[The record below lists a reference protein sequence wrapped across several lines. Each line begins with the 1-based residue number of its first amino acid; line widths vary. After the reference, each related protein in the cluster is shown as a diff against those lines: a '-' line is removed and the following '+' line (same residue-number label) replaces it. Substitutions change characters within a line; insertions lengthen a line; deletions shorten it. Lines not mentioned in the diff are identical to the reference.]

1 MSNKENIDRN
11 RPLFELENFERRIPV
26 RTKMNKLLNLN
37 INNPG
42 RINDNLLKIVSNPD
56 LSWNSYQMIKNNY
69 KAITKK
75 IVVKNADSFIWK
87 KMLNIETQI
96 KEGKYIWK
104 NIKRTATFKL
114 KSKKK
119 KSLIVLDFYDRIL
132 QENIR
137 MVLNIIY
144 EPIFQQFELNHS
156 SRPKHSCLTAL
167 DKIKNNLQG
176 MTNVIQGSFKDAYNN
191 LNHKKLMNILKENIK
206 DNGFLKLIE
215 KFLCIKIEENKII
228 KECKGIPQG
237 AITSPTLLNIY
248 LHKFDL
254 AVIKILKELFDQK
267 NKEENRIDRSKTKA
281 YKKLELKINI
291 LKKVVGN
298 NKKRFKITKNWEKF
312 KKHKKELIRLTNK
325 RLLIESIPKNKQIL
339 KFTYCRYEDDWI
351 ILTNADTKTCE
362 QLKILIKEWG
372 NAELELIFNEDKDLI
387 TNLKEKPAK
396 FLGFT
401 IYDKYTK
408 KIIRYNK
415 IRKLK
420 RKINVGLKI
429 GIDYERVL
437 KSLKNEGIIDDKY
450 YPVHVS
456 KYQTLKPWQI
466 INVYSQ
472 KMYEFVNYYYKN
484 ITNKSAIN
492 YIYYLLKYSCLKT
505 LASREKLTI
514 RKIYIKYPDLKIKYS
529 EIDCKKEE
537 VAKVKETK
545 LPTWEE
551 LVKWIR
557 LVYREELIIKKNKNK
572 VRSKLEDLEMG
583 NKSIKASMNIKFP
596 KI

>member
-1 MSNKENIDRN
+1 
-11 RPLFELENFERRIPV
+11 
-26 RTKMNKLLNLN
+26 MNKLLNLN

-42 RINDNLLKIVSNPD
+42 RKNDNLLKIVSNPD

-69 KAITKK
+69 KVITKK
-75 IVVKNADSFIWK
+75 IVVKNADSFTWK

-104 NIKRTATFKL
+104 NIKRTTTFKL

-137 MVLNIIY
+137 MILNIIY

-156 SRPKHSCLTAL
+156 FRPKHSCLTAL

-176 MTNVIQGSFKDAYNN
+176 MTNVIQGSFKDTYNN
-191 LNHKKLMNILKENIK
+191 LNHKKLMNILKENVK

-215 KFLCIKIEENKII
+215 KFLCIKIEENKIT

-237 AITSPTLLNIY
+237 AIISPTLLNIY

-254 AVIKILKELFDQK
+254 AVIKILKEFFDQK

-281 YKKLELKINI
+281 YKKLELKISI
-291 LKKVVGN
+291 LKKVVSN
-298 NKKRFKITKNWEKF
+298 NKKRLKITKNWEKF

-408 KIIRYNK
+408 KIIKYSK

-505 LASREKLTI
+505 LARREKLTI
-514 RKIYIKYPDLKIKYS
+514 RKIYIKYPGLKIKCS
-529 EIDCKKEE
+529 DIDCKKEE
-537 VAKVKETK
+537 VVKVKETK

-557 LVYREELIIKKNKNK
+557 LVYREELIIKKNKIE

-583 NKSIKASMNIKFP
+583 NKSIEASINIKFP

>member
-1 MSNKENIDRN
+1 MSNKEKIDRN

>member
-1 MSNKENIDRN
+1 MSNKEKIDRN

-437 KSLKNEGIIDDKY
+437 KSLKNEGKIDDKY

-505 LASREKLTI
+505 LAEK
-514 RKIYIKYPDLKIKYS
+514 
-529 EIDCKKEE
+529 
-537 VAKVKETK
+537 
-545 LPTWEE
+545 
-551 LVKWIR
+551 
-557 LVYREELIIKKNKNK
+557 N
-572 VRSKLEDLEMG
+572 
-583 NKSIKASMNIKFP
+583 
-596 KI
+596 